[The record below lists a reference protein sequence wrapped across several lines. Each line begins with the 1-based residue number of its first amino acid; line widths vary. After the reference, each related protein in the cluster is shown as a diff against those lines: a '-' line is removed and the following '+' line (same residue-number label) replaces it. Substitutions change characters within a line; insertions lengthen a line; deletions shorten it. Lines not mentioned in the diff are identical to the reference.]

1 MEAEM
6 EILIATQNKG
16 KIREFQELLTS
27 SGYEVMGLADIGLG
41 EMEVEETGTTFE
53 ENALLKV
60 VAYGEASG
68 KLAVA
73 DDSGLVVDA
82 LDGRPG
88 IYSARYGDVPTEAG
102 RRAYLLNEMKD
113 IPAEKRSA
121 HFISVIAVYDPK
133 DGKTYTIE
141 GRVDGQ
147 ILFEERDNGKGF
159 GYDALFLPDGFTQS
173 FGEMSAEEKHK
184 ISHRGRAVAKLP
196 ELLAKLR

>member
-1 MEAEM
+1 MEILM

-16 KIREFQELLTS
+16 KIREFQELLTGL
-27 SGYEVMGLADIGLG
+27 GYEVLGLADIGLG
-41 EMEVEETGTTFE
+41 DMDVEETGQTFE
-53 ENALLKV
+53 ENALLKAT
-60 VAYGEASG
+60 AYGEASG

-73 DDSGLVVDA
+73 DDSGLVVHA

-88 IYSARYGDVPTEAG
+88 VYSARYGNVPTEAG
-102 RRAYLLNEMKD
+102 RRAYLLNEMKA
-113 IPAEKRSA
+113 IPQEQRTA

-147 ILFEERDNGKGF
+147 ITFEERDTGKGF
-159 GYDALFLPDGFTQS
+159 GYDALFLPDGFSQT

-184 ISHRGRAVAKLP
+184 ISHRGRAVAQLP
-196 ELLAKLR
+196 ALLAKIR